1 MKELYF
7 LAGLPRSGSTLLTSI
22 LYQNPTIHTEG
33 HSALCNVM
41 WDTQMSLENNPHLKA
56 TGREHTKA
64 DIMSMLPK
72 AYYAQQE
79 RDIVLD
85 KSFTWTLSGNI
96 EMIQKYITPAPK
108 FIVME
113 RTIDEIVNSFLGLME
128 RSDSNGV
135 FDISNFTGT
144 LQERREQAIR
154 AEGGSLH
161 ADIRAYNNAKDHSDQ
176 SMFHYVSYKDLVE
189 KTQETI
195 DGIYTFLGL
204 PLFDH
209 DLGNIENLHTEDDT
223 VWGFKDMHTIRP
235 VISYRG
241 NS

>member
-7 LAGLPRSGSTLLTSI
+7 LAGFPRSGSTLLTSI

-41 WDTQMSLENNPHLKA
+41 WDTLSSLECNPHLKA
-56 TGREHTKA
+56 TNREQTIA
-64 DIMSMLPK
+64 DVMSMLPT
-72 AYYAQQE
+72 AYYVNQK
-79 RDIVLD
+79 RDVVID

-96 EMIQKYITPAPK
+96 DMIQKYVTPTPK

-113 RTIDEIVNSFLGLME
+113 RPIDEVVNSFLGLME
-128 RSDSNGV
+128 RNNNNGV

-144 LQERREQAIR
+144 LRERREQAIR
-154 AEGGSLH
+154 AEGGSLS
-161 ADIRAYNNAKDHSDQ
+161 ADIRAYNNAKDHADQ

-189 KTQETI
+189 KTQETL

-204 PLFDH
+204 PLFEH
-209 DLGNIENLHTEDDT
+209 DLNNIENHHTEDDT

-235 VISYRG
+235 VISYR
-241 NS
+241 